1 MLYRALQSQQLSL
14 NPQEHRSF
22 DAGSGVIMIPSN
34 KIYVHWLTDK
44 DNIRATYTMTNPT
57 EIKGKVKLINSTDN
71 LANVHVI
78 KLA

>member
-22 DAGSGVIMIPSN
+22 DSGSGVIMIPSN

>member
-34 KIYVHWLTDK
+34 QIYVHWLTDK